1 MLEYI
6 YKFQL
11 LIYDDSGFLLVELV
25 KDEAVRSLV
34 GILKLFDEE
43 HTIVCIKTKNNIV
56 NANDRK
62 SSATL
67 LSQKFVIFEIL
78 SVISISGNLF

>member
-34 GILKLFDEE
+34 GILNLFDEQY
-43 HTIVCIKTKNNIV
+43 TMACIKTKNNIV
-56 NANDRK
+56 NVNDSK
-62 SSATL
+62 SCAAL
-67 LSQKFVIFEIL
+67 LSL
-78 SVISISGNLF
+78 SL

>member
-34 GILKLFDEE
+34 GILNLFDEE
-43 HTIVCIKTKNNIV
+43 YTIACIKTKNNIV
-56 NANDRK
+56 NVNDSK
-62 SSATL
+62 SCAAL
-67 LSQKFVIFEIL
+67 LSQKIFIFVIL
-78 SVISISGNLF
+78 SVIFISGNLF

>member
-34 GILKLFDEE
+34 GILNLFDEQY
-43 HTIVCIKTKNNIV
+43 TMACIKTV
-56 NANDRK
+56 NVNDSK
-62 SSATL
+62 SRAAL
-67 LSQKFVIFEIL
+67 LSQKIFIFVIL
-78 SVISISGNLF
+78 SVIFISENLF